1 MEPKVSSTSISTSS
15 LIRTPPSAAPSS
27 SHYGEATP
35 QPRCRT
41 GQGSDRQQTRRVCE
55 PTRAVR
61 AAGRGRLTLAPP
73 KARRAAA
80 GRATSGTESRPVR
93 HPRKPPT
100 PQISRFCVRT
110 LATTAAICRG
120 QNGGSVSGY
129 HELMTSLTAQRSA
142 TVRRTGSRAVF
153 YTSPTASRT
162 HYSAAWGAVL

>member
-120 QNGGSVSGY
+120 QNESSLWLVSRGCAGFLWSRLWRWRCACRGARPYLDVRSGSGLS
-129 HELMTSLTAQRSA
+129 EEQ
-142 TVRRTGSRAVF
+142 VF
-153 YTSPTASRT
+153 
-162 HYSAAWGAVL
+162 GM